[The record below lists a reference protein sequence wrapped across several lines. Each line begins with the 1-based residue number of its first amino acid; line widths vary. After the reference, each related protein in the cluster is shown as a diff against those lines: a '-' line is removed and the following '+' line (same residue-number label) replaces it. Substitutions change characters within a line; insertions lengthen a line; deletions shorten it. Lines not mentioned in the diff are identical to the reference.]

1 MKEDKDDLK
10 LLKVKTEAKKHSY
23 RSFTQFNTLTISLFG
38 CLSEFILLFTSK
50 HILLSL
56 SEYISLFLLTEGEA
70 DWKMIAIAITDPW
83 AAILNDVDDLE
94 SKLPGML
101 RIKYQNCTV
110 LYTVLTYLVLCYT
123 VL

>member
-1 MKEDKDDLK
+1 MVVYLI
-10 LLKVKTEAKKHSY
+10 LFYCLPLNVSY
-23 RSFTQFNTLTISLFG
+23 CCISK
-38 CLSEFILLFTSK
+38 CIL
-50 HILLSL
+50 
-56 SEYISLFLLTEGEA
+56 LFLLTEGEA